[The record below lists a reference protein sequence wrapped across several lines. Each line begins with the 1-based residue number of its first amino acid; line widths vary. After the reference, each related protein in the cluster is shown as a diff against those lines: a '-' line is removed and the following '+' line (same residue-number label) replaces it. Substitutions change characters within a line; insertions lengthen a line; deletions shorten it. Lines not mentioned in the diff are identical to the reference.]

1 MLILPPGIQLG
12 LSWTS
17 VPSLAMCRPLSA
29 TLADGMNA
37 DRDFGGWLIGSTAFC
52 WRLLSLLFH
61 PHFLLCWAKRQWND
75 SWPAQEAQEEKKS
88 FVLFKPLLFF
98 FSLMRGVRRI
108 EWQVYFCHSKWNRT
122 KYFSS
127 QLIWPCI
134 IIKLCHPDTD
144 FPLMVNFWDHP
155 TCSLFLSSFVYGQN
169 FCKWGKGEAS
179 GTQWLGWLF
188 LMQLLLDFSKNV

>member
-1 MLILPPGIQLG
+1 MWSFHCILCWPYPQAYSLG
-12 LSWTS
+12 SSGHLF
-17 VPSLAMCRPLSA
+17 PLWPCAGHVSA

-37 DRDFGGWLIGSTAFC
+37 DRDFGRWLVGSTAFC
-52 WRLLSLLFH
+52 WRLLFLLFH

-98 FSLMRGVRRI
+98 FFFPLMRVVRKI
-108 EWQVYFCHSKWNRT
+108 EWQVVFCHSKWNRT

-144 FPLMVNFWDHP
+144 FPLMVNCWDHP
-155 TCSLFLSSFVYGQN
+155 TSSLFLSVFVYGQN
-169 FCKWGKGEAS
+169 FCKWEKGEAN
-179 GTQWLGWLF
+179 GTQWLGW
-188 LMQLLLDFSKNV
+188 FSF